1 MAQNKDKQ
9 IIAQSTLK
17 LTQEW
22 AKTSGYNLTLKDLVS
37 VSTVLS
43 DYAEN
48 GYSKELGERLH
59 KVDEYLQTQYS
70 SVV

>member
-17 LTQEW
+17 MTQEW
-22 AKTSGYNLTLKDLVS
+22 ANSCGYCLTLKDLVS
-37 VSTVLS
+37 VSTVLA

-48 GYSKELGERLH
+48 GYSKELGERLK
-59 KVDEYLQTQYS
+59 KVDEYLQTEYKG
-70 SVV
+70 